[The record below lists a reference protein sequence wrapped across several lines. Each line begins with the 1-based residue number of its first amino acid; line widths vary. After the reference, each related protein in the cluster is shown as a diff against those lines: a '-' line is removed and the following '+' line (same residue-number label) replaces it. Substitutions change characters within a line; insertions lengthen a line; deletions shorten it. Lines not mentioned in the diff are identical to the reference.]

1 MWSRYIILV
10 QASVLASQDWL
21 KSQSFVGGIKNGC
34 VTFPSQNQETSTRKI
49 AAKVLTIDTDAAVQV
64 AVS

>member
-10 QASVLASQDWL
+10 QASALVSHDWL
-21 KSQSFVGGIKNGC
+21 KSESFVVGIKNRY
-34 VTFPSQNQETSTRKI
+34 VTFLSQKHETSTRKI
-49 AAKVLTIDTDAAVQV
+49 AAKVLTTDTDAAVQV

>member
-10 QASVLASQDWL
+10 QASALVSHDWCQ
-21 KSQSFVGGIKNGC
+21 SESFVGGIKNEY
-34 VTFPSQNQETSTRKI
+34 VTFLIQNHQTSTRKT
-49 AAKVLTIDTDAAVQV
+49 AAKVSMIDTDAAVQV

>member
-10 QASVLASQDWL
+10 QASALVSYDWL
-21 KSQSFVGGIKNGC
+21 KSESFVGGIQNGYI
-34 VTFPSQNQETSTRKI
+34 TFLSQNYETSTRKI
-49 AAKVLTIDTDAAVQV
+49 AAKVLTIDTDTAVQV

>member
-10 QASVLASQDWL
+10 QASALVSYDWL
-21 KSQSFVGGIKNGC
+21 KSESFVGGIKNGYI
-34 VTFPSQNQETSTRKI
+34 TFLSQNYETSTRKI
-49 AAKVLTIDTDAAVQV
+49 AAKVLTTDTDAAVQV